1 MNPFADRLRKRAQ
14 AGCGMRLAALLGVVA
29 ATGPVSAQQAAA
41 PAPAS
46 PPQAPAGS
54 VGGMGD
60 INLFPKRVVIS
71 GRDRIATVGLYNKV
85 PTAGEYEI
93 QVTDMAMLPDGQIVA
108 LDKADAA
115 TRARVSPAGAM
126 LRWSPR
132 RILLQGNEAQ
142 TVRIMARTPPDLPA
156 GEYRAHFMAIAVPPP
171 DVLGNTI
178 DDAAGGGQGERSIGV
193 RIVPRFGI
201 SIPVIVRVGS
211 TTLNAGL
218 RDISVV
224 AGPDGS
230 RAIALT
236 ITRAGTRSAFG
247 DLVVTAPGAK
257 KPVAQLKG
265 IGVYTELASRQV
277 TVPIDPQADPRSYAR
292 GARLTVSYIDDD
304 AAPGQL
310 MARQEFTVP

>member
-1 MNPFADRLRKRAQ
+1 M
-14 AGCGMRLAALLGVVA
+14 
-29 ATGPVSAQQAAA
+29 
-41 PAPAS
+41 
-46 PPQAPAGS
+46 
-54 VGGMGD
+54 
-60 INLFPKRVVIS
+60 
-71 GRDRIATVGLYNKV
+71 
-85 PTAGEYEI
+85 
-93 QVTDMAMLPDGQIVA
+93 
-108 LDKADAA
+108 
-115 TRARVSPAGAM
+115 
-126 LRWSPR
+126 
-132 RILLQGNEAQ
+132 
-142 TVRIMARTPPDLPA
+142 
-156 GEYRAHFMAIAVPPP
+156 
-171 DVLGNTI
+171 
-178 DDAAGGGQGERSIGV
+178 
-193 RIVPRFGI
+193 
-201 SIPVIVRVGS
+201 IVRVGS